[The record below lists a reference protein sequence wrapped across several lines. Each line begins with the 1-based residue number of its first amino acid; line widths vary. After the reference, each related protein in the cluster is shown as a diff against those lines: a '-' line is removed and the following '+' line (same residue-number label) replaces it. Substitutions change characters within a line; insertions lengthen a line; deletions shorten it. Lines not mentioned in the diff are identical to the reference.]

1 MRHPPSI
8 ERPRASF
15 ANDLAGASPT
25 QITVSMSRLA
35 HLLVLTSHYLSLRLP
50 AEITLPHRDYPGAT
64 IFSPR
69 SSYTSTQVPFPG
81 SGPSHSSNTTL
92 SASRNGD
99 LHAPPRPRPLYL
111 DKKLPVLS
119 KEDPIG
125 YSLFVEGVTLLAWD
139 IAWLCWTQGI
149 HVSSNSWE
157 DICALGKNLW
167 QLLVEVQQPRST
179 SNVTPKHDT
188 GNDSTPFER
197 PSSPS
202 EPQKGPHTRV
212 SLGEY
217 SHGSAR
223 SYLGGAKGTELMQGW
238 RFQSPVKVI
247 DKVKSMLL
255 GELAGAEWE
264 ILDGRE
270 FENVGRG
277 AEDEEAVLIEGAGT
291 AARPASDERTKLEA
305 GGMLASGQ
313 RVPQDDGIGGGAT
326 AKGTSGWTKLKSRGS

>member
-1 MRHPPSI
+1 
-8 ERPRASF
+8 
-15 ANDLAGASPT
+15 
-25 QITVSMSRLA
+25 MSRLA

-81 SGPSHSSNTTL
+81 STPLHSSNVSP

-99 LHAPPRPRPLYL
+99 LHALPRPRPLYL
-111 DKKLPVLS
+111 EKKLPVLS
-119 KEDPIG
+119 KEDPIS

-139 IAWLCWTQGI
+139 IAWLCWTQGL

-167 QLLVEVQQPRST
+167 QLLVEVPQLRSI
-179 SNVTPKHDT
+179 SKVTTRNDT
-188 GNDSTPFER
+188 GSDSTPFQGPTSR
-197 PSSPS
+197 S
-202 EPQKGPHTRV
+202 EPQKESYPRV

-238 RFQSPVKVI
+238 KFQSPVKVI

-264 ILDGRE
+264 ILDERE
-270 FENVGRG
+270 FEGAGRG
-277 AEDEEAVLIEGAGT
+277 AEDEEAILIEDTRTAAGPPSDEPTDMEAGAIPASGGHATRDDGT
-291 AARPASDERTKLEA
+291 A
-305 GGMLASGQ
+305 
-313 RVPQDDGIGGGAT
+313 GGAT
-326 AKGTSGWTKLKSRGS
+326 AKGTSGWTKLKSRGT

>member
-1 MRHPPSI
+1 
-8 ERPRASF
+8 
-15 ANDLAGASPT
+15 
-25 QITVSMSRLA
+25 MSRLA

-69 SSYTSTQVPFPG
+69 SSYISMQVPFPG
-81 SGPSHSSNTTL
+81 FTPSHSSNVSP

-99 LHAPPRPRPLYL
+99 VHALPRPRPLYL
-111 DKKLPVLS
+111 NKKLPILA
-119 KEDPIG
+119 KEDPVN
-125 YSLFVEGVTLLAWD
+125 YSLFVEGITLLAWD
-139 IAWLCWTQGI
+139 IAWLCWTQGL

-167 QLLVEVQQPRST
+167 QLLVEVPQLRSISKAT
-179 SNVTPKHDT
+179 SRNDT
-188 GNDSTPFER
+188 GVTA
-197 PSSPS
+197 S
-202 EPQKGPHTRV
+202 EGQAHSGPQKDSHPRV

-238 RFQSPVKVI
+238 KFQSPVKVI

-264 ILDGRE
+264 ILDERE
-270 FENVGRG
+270 FENVVRG
-277 AEDEEAVLIEGAGT
+277 AEDEEAVLIGGART
-291 AARPASDERTKLEA
+291 ATGSASHEHTEPEAVVMPASGDQVLRE
-305 GGMLASGQ
+305 
-313 RVPQDDGIGGGAT
+313 DGTGGGGT
-326 AKGTSGWTKLKSRGS
+326 AKGTSGWTKLKSRGT